1 MKHRTLLRIKA
12 PGGAREVG
20 TSDSAEV
27 GRRVMTT
34 PLLRKEMCNK
44 KRNTGNTTPPKRNMN
59 SVSYDDKKRLN
70 RKMFYLF
77 LSCSEFY
84 LPALVGHTAA
94 LVNGPNHV
102 ISLVSVGASAGRGR
116 WAQTVDPHVVHTPDI
131 FNALWLFFIYNSL
144 FYSLN

>member
-44 KRNTGNTTPPKRNMN
+44 KKKHRQHNT
-59 SVSYDDKKRLN
+59 
-70 RKMFYLF
+70 
-77 LSCSEFY
+77 
-84 LPALVGHTAA
+84 A
-94 LVNGPNHV
+94 
-102 ISLVSVGASAGRGR
+102 
-116 WAQTVDPHVVHTPDI
+116 
-131 FNALWLFFIYNSL
+131 
-144 FYSLN
+144 